1 MIYTHFIGRIGQ
13 DAKTII
19 GTRGNFISIDLAVEN
34 YAKGEHIT
42 TWIRVRSNKTNHI
55 ALAQYLTKGRLI
67 LVEGSLNEP
76 AIWTDKNNAGH
87 VQLSVTADSINFVN
101 TAKRRNESE
110 GQAELAETTTTN
122 SSAEEMPFGAPA
134 DTKEDL
140 PF

>member
-19 GTRGNFISIDLAVEN
+19 GTRGNFVSIDLAVEY
-34 YAKGEHIT
+34 YAKGESAT
-42 TWIRVRSNKTNHI
+42 TWIRVRSNKANHI

-76 AIWTDKNNAGH
+76 TIWTDKNNAGH

-101 TAKRRNESE
+101 TAKRRGESE
-110 GQAELAETTTTN
+110 EHPEQAETTITN
-122 SSAEEMPFGAPA
+122 SSAEEMPFGAPV
-134 DTKEDL
+134 DTKDDL